1 MPLDELFR
9 ILYGIVS
16 AGQLIER
23 GDLAEQMADEA
34 GQAAH
39 RLEKP
44 PVADQVHVVLWVIK
58 ANDIRFVNDQYM
70 DKFDFVRQKLNK
82 EGKGLSLNI
91 AQIKSTFKGWFTPF

>member
-1 MPLDELFR
+1 MFKKKSLKIFPLPLDELFR

-23 GDLAEQMADEA
+23 GDWAEKMAEDA

-44 PVADQVHVVLWVIK
+44 PVADQVHVALWVIK
-58 ANDIRFVNDQYM
+58 ANDIRFVNGQYL
-70 DKFDFVRQKLNK
+70 DKFNFVRQKLNA
-82 EGKGLSLNI
+82 EGES
-91 AQIKSTFKGWFTPF
+91 W

>member
-9 ILYGIVS
+9 ILYGFVS

-23 GDLAEQMADEA
+23 GQWAEKMVEDA

-58 ANDIRFVNDQYM
+58 ANDIRFVNGLYL
-70 DKFDFVRQKLNK
+70 DKFNFVRQKLNA
-82 EGKGLSLNI
+82 EGES
-91 AQIKSTFKGWFTPF
+91 W